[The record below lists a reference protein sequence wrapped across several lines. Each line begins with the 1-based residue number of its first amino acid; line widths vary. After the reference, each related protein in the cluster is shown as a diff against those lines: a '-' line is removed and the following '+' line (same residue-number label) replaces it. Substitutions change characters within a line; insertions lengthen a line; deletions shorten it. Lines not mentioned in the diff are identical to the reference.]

1 MNKFLVDKKTYKERL
16 DICRGCKHYFKYTGN
31 CGICGCFMRI
41 KASMSIMECADDPKK
56 WIATQE
62 YETPKQLPKHLI
74 KEVIE
79 IMPDLKNGKIKD
91 HETKK
96 KLIELYNT
104 IYDFNYKVTTNC
116 ASCLSTVYNGIKK
129 VYDENKK

>member
-16 DICRGCKHYFKYTGN
+16 DTCRSCDHYFKYTGN

-41 KASMSIMECADDPKK
+41 KASISIMQCPEQYWLAVEKHEQPKK
-56 WIATQE
+56 
-62 YETPKQLPKHLI
+62 LPQHLI

-79 IMPDLKNGKIKD
+79 IMPDLNNGKIKD

-116 ASCLSTVYNGIKK
+116 ASCLNTVYNGIKK
-129 VYDENKK
+129 IYDENKK

>member
-1 MNKFLVDKKTYKERL
+1 MNRFFVNKEVYKERL
-16 DICRGCKHYFKYTGN
+16 DICRGCDEYFKPTGS
-31 CGICGCFMRI
+31 CKVCGCFMRI
-41 KASMSIMECADDPKK
+41 KASMGIMEWADDPKK

-79 IMPDLKNGKIKD
+79 IMPDLNNGTIKD